1 MSTLVKT
8 LYDTDYVEWVG
19 RTAQLIRERR
29 FDEIDVENLAEEV
42 EGLAGSLQSA
52 VRSQLRRMLMHL
64 IKQKIQPDRD
74 CASWRASIANAQVE
88 ILNDIKSSPSLRRF
102 ARDILDDTYRDAVRI
117 ALIETDLEDQ
127 SGALN
132 IPEQC
137 PYTIDQLLATD
148 VASLW
153 RK

>member
-1 MSTLVKT
+1 MSTLVET
-8 LYDTDYVEWVG
+8 LYDTDLVEWAE

-29 FDEIDVENLAEEV
+29 FDEIDAENLAEEV
-42 EGLAGSLQSA
+42 EGLAGSVKSA
-52 VRSQLRRMLMHL
+52 VKSQLRRMLMHL

-74 CASWRASIANAQVE
+74 GASWRASIANAQVE
-88 ILNDIKSSPSLRRF
+88 ILDDIRTSPSLRRF
-102 ARDILDDTYRDAVRI
+102 AREVLDDAYRDAVRI

-132 IPEQC
+132 IPEHC
-137 PYTIDQLLATD
+137 PYTIDQLLAAD